1 LSISKTI
8 SFHFESA
15 LNAYA
20 QIFFT
25 KNRAAAVF
33 IILASFVSL
42 KLGLWGLLAVILTNS
57 MAHLFGFDKPT
68 IREGLFGLN
77 SLLVVFGLAM
87 SYEVNGQ
94 FLLIFFA
101 TCLLTLL
108 VSVAALYYLASL
120 GLPFLSIPFL
130 LGLCTM
136 LLAIRQYS
144 GMELSEGTVF
154 FLNDLFAFGGTDLVH
169 WYEKFKAL
177 AIPEIFGSYF
187 KSLAAIIF
195 QGNIL
200 AGALLALGI
209 LLSSRIAFSLTLI
222 GYLTGYGFYYFVGA
236 DFTQLH
242 YAYIGFNFILT
253 AIAIG
258 GFFFIPNW
266 KTYLLVIVTAPLI
279 AMLIA
284 AFSALFLPFQLP
296 IYSLPFVVMVLMVIY
311 ATNFNKT
318 QGIHFQK
325 VTHQQYSPEK
335 NLYAYQN
342 YRERFEGT
350 TYFKIGLPFFGEWQ
364 VSQAHAGE
372 HTHKGEWQ
380 HAWDFVIQDEEGNTF
395 RDSGLLPEQYY
406 CYNLPII
413 APAAGQVVE
422 ILDEVPDNE
431 IGEVNVQQNWG
442 NTIVLKHAEYLYSKM
457 SHLKAGSFE
466 VKVGDY
472 VKKGELLAHLGNSGR
487 SPEPHLHFQ
496 IQATP
501 FVGSKTLK
509 YPLAY
514 YMLKK
519 KKLFEFNYFD
529 YPKEGQ
535 LVFNIKT
542 TALLE
547 KAFDFKPGKVLGFEV
562 AFDSPPPPPPDPLKG
577 EISPANKAARRADSP
592 SGVGGEGTQKVKWE
606 VFTNALN
613 QTYIY
618 CHSSKSYAYF
628 VKDDSLFYFTSF
640 EGDRKSL
647 LYYFYIGAYK
657 VLLGFYKNMKIEDVI
672 PLHLIKKAAGRWL
685 QDVLAPFKIYH
696 SIRYNLEYV
705 DLDDAMRPK
714 EIKLHARVQ
723 EKRFQKIR
731 KQIDFTISL
740 KNNQLHQFE
749 VVGEGVRMIA
759 KQVSEKS
766 NQSEA
771 VSPELV

>member
-1 LSISKTI
+1 VL
-8 SFHFESA
+8 
-15 LNAYA
+15 
-20 QIFFT
+20 
-25 KNRAAAVF
+25 
-33 IILASFVSL
+33 IILASFVSW
-42 KLGLWGLLAVILTNS
+42 KLGLWGLLAVVLTNL
-57 MAHLFGFDKPT
+57 MAQLFGFDKLT
-68 IREGLFGLN
+68 IREGLYGLN

-87 SYEVNGQ
+87 SYEVNGP

-108 VSVAALYYLASL
+108 FSVAALNYLARL

-130 LGLCTM
+130 LGLWTM

-144 GMELSEGTVF
+144 GMELSEGSVF
-154 FLNDLFAFGGTDLVH
+154 FLNDLFAFGGSDLVH
-169 WYEKFKAL
+169 WYEKLNAL
-177 AIPEIFGSYF
+177 AIPEIVGSYF

-200 AGALLALGI
+200 AGVLLALGI
-209 LLSSRIAFSLTLI
+209 LISSRIAFSLTLI

-236 DFTQLH
+236 DFTQLN

-311 ATNFNKT
+311 VTNFNTT
-318 QGIHFQK
+318 QRIHFQK

-335 NLYAYQN
+335 NLYAFQN

-350 TYFKIGLPFFGEWQ
+350 TYLKIGLPFFGEWQ

-380 HAWDFVIQDEEGNTF
+380 HAWDFVIPDEDGSNF
-395 RDSGLLPEQYY
+395 RDTGLLPEQYY
-406 CYNLPII
+406 CYNLPVV
-413 APAAGQVVE
+413 APAPGQVVE
-422 ILDEVPDNE
+422 ILDDVPDNE
-431 IGEVNVQQNWG
+431 IGEVNVEQNWG

-457 SHLKAGSFE
+457 SHLKAGSFQ
-466 VKVGDY
+466 VKVGDI

-519 KKLFEFNYFD
+519 DKAFEFNYFD
-529 YPKEGQ
+529 FPNEGQ
-535 LVFNIKT
+535 LVFNVQT

-547 KAFDFKPGKVLGFEV
+547 KAFDFKPGKVLEFDL
-562 AFDSPPPPPPDPLKG
+562 ALDSPPPSAPLKG
-577 EISPANKAARRADSP
+577 ELLPANGAAKQADTP
-592 SGVGGEGTQKVKWE
+592 SGAGGKRTQRVKWE

-618 CHSSKSYAYF
+618 CQATKSYAYF

-640 EGDRKSL
+640 EGDRQSL
-647 LYYFYIGAYK
+647 LYYFYLGAYK
-657 VLLGFYKNMKIEDVI
+657 VLLGFYKNLKMEDVI

-685 QDVLAPFKIYH
+685 QDILAPFKIYH
-696 SIRYNLEYV
+696 SIRYHLEYV
-705 DLDDAMRPK
+705 DLDDLMRPK
-714 EIKLHARVQ
+714 KIELKARVQ
-723 EKRFQKIR
+723 EKRFQKTKKR
-731 KQIDFTISL
+731 LDFSILL
-740 KNNQLHQFE
+740 KNDRLHRFE

-759 KQVSEKS
+759 KQVSDKS
-766 NQSEA
+766 NQEEA
-771 VSPELV
+771 VSSELV